1 MIQEKIE
8 LLKEA
13 NIKMYLDDSTIR
25 NIIFVYCP
33 PKVGSTTLVS
43 SIRLSATYKFKV
55 LHIHDEDML
64 YVLTGVKGVTVCE
77 IIKYNQSIGRNVYVI
92 DVYRSPIERKMSE
105 FFDKLTSFHFNN
117 TMDNIAKYD
126 IKRLFVRFNNIFMHI
141 GNGDHYLDTFLDVP
155 KKEIFDFSKE
165 YLTEIVN
172 GITYIKLR
180 LQDSKQWG
188 RILSQLLEA
197 EITII
202 NDYETEKKPIGFLYN
217 RFKQAYK
224 IPSNYLANLNT
235 CPYLNFYFS
244 PSEKNTYI
252 SEWSKKQTDSFTGYT
267 KSEYEIYK
275 NICLENKWYKDIQY
289 DHYLDEGCKCMA
301 CGRKRRSIVVKA
313 RKGEMPSERLV
324 HAIAVKE
331 YKEYTSQ
338 MKNHLQAQ
346 AIAQSKRIRK
356 KTVKPSLKNNLMENL
371 YDPNKN

>member
-1 MIQEKIE
+1 MEGKMD

-64 YVLTGVKGVTVCE
+64 QVLTGVRGVTVCE

-92 DVYRSPIERKMSE
+92 DVYRTPIERKMSE

-117 TMDNIAKYD
+117 TMENIAKYD
-126 IKRLFVRFNNIFMHI
+126 IKRLVVRFNNIFMHL
-141 GNGDHYLDTFLDVP
+141 GNGDHYLDIFLDVP
-155 KKEIFDFSKE
+155 KKESFDFSKG
-165 YLTEIVN
+165 YLSEIVN

-180 LQDSKQWG
+180 LNDSGKWG
-188 RILSQLLEA
+188 QILSELLGV

-202 NDYETEKKPIGFLYN
+202 NDYETEKKPIGFLYS
-217 RFKQAYK
+217 RFKKAYK
-224 IPSNYLANLNT
+224 IPSNYLASLNT
-235 CPYLNFYFS
+235 CPYFNYYLS
-244 PSEKNTYI
+244 PSERDQYI
-252 SEWSKKQTDSFTGYT
+252 TEWSNNQTNYFTGYT
-267 KSEYEIYK
+267 KQEYEIYK

-289 DHYLDEGCKCMA
+289 DHYLDEGCKCMP

-313 RKGEMPSERLV
+313 RKGVMPSERLV
-324 HAIAVKE
+324 HATAVKE
-331 YKEYTSQ
+331 YKEYTTQ

-346 AIAQSKRIRK
+346 AIEQSKRIRK
-356 KTVKPSLKNNLMENL
+356 KAVKPSLKNNLMENL